1 MKTVVAL
8 KYVLTLKEALIVNVT
23 VAIYWMLMELLVMVY
38 AYNRV
43 VIHVYIRMY
52 VCAFGSTCVYV

>member
-1 MKTVVAL
+1 MSAVMKTVVAL

-23 VAIYWMLMELLVMVY
+23 VAIYWMLMELLVMVC

-43 VIHVYIRMY
+43 VIHVYTY
-52 VCAFGSTCVYV
+52 VCMRFW